1 MDRKF
6 FQVTR
11 NRKFVTAVGTSGA
24 LISSG
29 LLAWRL
35 YNVSREQDR
44 LQQQQQQA
52 GPPST
57 QQQQHQQQSRDAPH
71 PDLPKPQYI
80 DLPQSVLDSIAL
92 TLDHDEVKV
101 SPQETRED
109 LKSLIPRHLRRPWRL
124 VHTANTGQHEQH
136 VVAVRELSRAAAKLA
151 DHEVGGVDRG
161 LNIFLE
167 CEIFLDGPVSTVL
180 LPAHGRGSGA
190 LQ

>member
-35 YNVSREQDR
+35 YSVSRGQDR
-44 LQQQQQQA
+44 LQQQQQSGQ
-52 GPPST
+52 PTT
-57 QQQQHQQQSRDAPH
+57 QHQHQQQSRDAPH

-124 VHTANTGQHEQH
+124 VHAANTGQHEQH

-167 CEIFLDGPVSTVL
+167 CEIFLDGPVSAVL